1 MEEEEEEEEQQA
13 ESEVVDDEGG
23 GGAEAA
29 EVENCGMG
37 CGSGEV
43 VSGSEPP
50 LLLDVLHPG
59 EVGEDLR
66 LRW

>member
-1 MEEEEEEEEQQA
+1 M
-13 ESEVVDDEGG
+13 VDDEGG